1 MMGRFS
7 KGSPPMTNSQKLA
20 LRLSE
25 IRQRLNE
32 IAGLPADDVTDE
44 IRSETDRLTGEFST
58 AETQHRAAIVAE
70 ADETRAAEGDF
81 GAGDGEPA
89 EVRALLDR
97 VTIADYLAPAAA
109 GAGLVGVPVEIAA
122 ALKLPAAGGNGGVA
136 VPWAVLGRG
145 LAERRAA
152 PERRAFT
159 TTGQNDGPEM
169 QRPILQRLFG
179 PGIMD
184 ALGVRVDSVP
194 AGRTEWPLIATGVDP
209 GQVVEGTAAAVAV
222 AATFNYANL
231 RPKRL
236 TGRYEFTHEVDA
248 TVADLEQALRRD
260 LADAI
265 ASAMSN
271 SIINGLAVDANDA
284 TTAANVEGFLS
295 KIAAPTA
302 PTAEAAY
309 ADYAGSHAA
318 LVDGLHASRES
329 EVSSVIGV
337 ASYTH
342 AASVYQAGSG
352 ESGSE
357 ALMRRSMSCMASSY
371 IPAATGTPLVQDG
384 NIFHAMGPNG
394 GGILRGDSVAA
405 MWPTL
410 EVIRD
415 IYSQASQGV
424 VLTWVL
430 LWDAAVAF
438 RSSAYARVPFQL
450 A

>member
-1 MMGRFS
+1 
-7 KGSPPMTNSQKLA
+7 MTPRQKIE

-25 IRQRLNE
+25 VRTRLNE
-32 IAGLPADDVTDE
+32 IAGLEGDDFTDE
-44 IRSETDRLTGEFST
+44 IRGEADSLQAEFRALETR
-58 AETQHRAAIVAE
+58 HRAAIVGEGEAE
-70 ADETRAAEGDF
+70 ARARGDF
-81 GAGDGEPA
+81 GNGDGEAA
-89 EVRALLDR
+89 EVRSILDR
-97 VTIADYLAPAAA
+97 ITIGDYLTPAAA
-109 GAGLVGVPVEIAA
+109 GGALVGAPVEPAA
-122 ALKLPAAGGNGGVA
+122 ALSLPAAGGSGGVA
-136 VPWAVLGRG
+136 VPWEVLGRG
-145 LAERRAA
+145 LAETRIS

-184 ALGVRVDSVP
+184 ALGVRIDSVP
-194 AGRTEWPLIATGVDP
+194 AGRTEWPLVASGVSP
-209 GQVVEGTAAAVAV
+209 AQVVEGTAAAAAV
-222 AATFNYANL
+222 RMTFTYANL
-231 RPKRL
+231 KPKRL
-236 TGRYEFTHEVDA
+236 TGRYEFTHEAAA
-248 TVADLEQALRRD
+248 TVADLEATLRRD

-265 ASAMSN
+265 ASVMSN
-271 SIINGLAVDANDA
+271 QIINGAAVDPNDA
-284 TTAANVEGFLS
+284 ATAANVQGCLS
-295 KIAAPTA
+295 KLAAPTA
-302 PTAEAAY
+302 PGAVAEY

-318 LVDGLHASRES
+318 LVDGLHASREG

-357 ALMRRSMSCMASSY
+357 ALMRRSASCRASSY
-371 IPAATGTPLVQDG
+371 IPAPVSDVQDG
-384 NIFHAMGPNG
+384 NLYHAMGPNG
-394 GGILRGDSVAA
+394 GGAMRGDSVAA

-424 VLTWVL
+424 TLTWVS

-438 RSSAYARVPFQL
+438 RSAAYARAAFQL

>member
-1 MMGRFS
+1 
-7 KGSPPMTNSQKLA
+7 MTNSQKLA
-20 LRLSE
+20 IRLSE

-32 IAGLPADDVTDE
+32 IAGLAADEMTDE
-44 IRSETDRLTGEFST
+44 IRAETDKLTGEFAT
-58 AETQHRAAIVAE
+58 AETQHRAALVSESAE
-70 ADETRAAEGDF
+70 ARAAEGEF

-97 VTIADYLAPAAA
+97 VTIGHYLAPAAA
-109 GAGLVGVPVEIAA
+109 GVGLTGAAAELGA
-122 ALKLPAAGGNGGVA
+122 ALKVEPPPVYSGGVL
-136 VPWAVLGRG
+136 VPWAALGRG
-145 LAERRAA
+145 IAEQRAA

-169 QRPILQRLFG
+169 QRPVLQRLFG

-184 ALGVRVDSVP
+184 ALGVRLDTVP
-194 AGRTEWPLIATGVDP
+194 AGRSEWPLVATGVAP
-209 GQVVEGTAAAVAV
+209 AQVVEGAAAADAV
-222 AATFNYANL
+222 PMTFSFTTL
-231 RPKRL
+231 RPKKL
-236 TGRYEFTHEVDA
+236 TGKYEFTHESAA
-248 TVADLEQALRRD
+248 TVADLEQAIRRD

-265 ASAMSN
+265 MAAMSN
-271 SIINGLAVDANDA
+271 AIINGLAVDPNDSA
-284 TTAANVEGFLS
+284 TAANVQGFLT

-302 PTAEAAY
+302 PAAEAVY

-318 LVDGLHASRES
+318 LVDGLHASREG

-357 ALMRRSMSCMASSY
+357 ALERRSMSCVASSY
-371 IPAATGTPLVQDG
+371 IPAAVSDVQNG
-384 NIFHAMGPNG
+384 NIYHAMGPNG
-394 GGILRGDSVAA
+394 GGIMRGDSVAA

-410 EVIRD
+410 EIVRD

-424 VLTWVL
+424 VLTWVT

-438 RSSAYARVPFQL
+438 RAASYARVPFQV

>member
-1 MMGRFS
+1 
-7 KGSPPMTNSQKLA
+7 MTNAQKLA

-32 IAGLPADDVTDE
+32 ISGL
-44 IRSETDRLTGEFST
+44 ETDAMTPEVRAETDGLTAEFQ
-58 AETQHRAAIVAE
+58 AKETQHRAALVSESDE
-70 ADETRAAEGDF
+70 ARAAEGEF

-97 VTIADYLAPAAA
+97 VTIGDYLAPAAA
-109 GAGLVGVPVEIAA
+109 GVGLAGAALELGA
-122 ALKLPAAGGNGGVA
+122 ALKVEPSPGYSGGVL
-136 VPWAVLGRG
+136 VPWAALGRG
-145 LAERRAA
+145 LGEQRAA

-159 TTGQNDGPEM
+159 TTGENAGPEM

-184 ALGVRVDSVP
+184 ALGVRMDTVP
-194 AGRTEWPLIATGVDP
+194 AGRSEWPLVASGVDP
-209 GQVVEGTAAAVAV
+209 GQVIEGTAAG
-222 AATFNYANL
+222 AAAAMTFSYANL
-231 RPKRL
+231 RPKKL
-236 TGRYEFTHEVDA
+236 TGRYEFTHEAAA
-248 TVADLEQALRRD
+248 TVADLEQAIRRD

-265 ASAMSN
+265 SSAMSN
-271 SIINGLAVDANDA
+271 AIINGAAVDATNA
-284 TTAANVEGFLS
+284 ATAANVEGFLS
-295 KIAAPTA
+295 KLTAPTA
-302 PTAEAAY
+302 PAAEATF

-318 LVDGLHASRES
+318 LTDGLHASSER
-329 EVSSVIGV
+329 EVSSAIGV
-337 ASYTH
+337 SSYQH

-357 ALMRRSMSCMASSY
+357 ALMRRSLSCMASSY
-371 IPAATGTPLVQDG
+371 IPAATGTPLVQNG
-384 NIFHAMGPNG
+384 NIYHAMGPNG
-394 GGILRGDSVAA
+394 GGVMRGDSVAA

-424 VLTWVL
+424 TLTWVT

-438 RSSAYARVPFQL
+438 RASAYARVAFQT

>member
-1 MMGRFS
+1 
-7 KGSPPMTNSQKLA
+7 MTNAQKLA
-20 LRLSE
+20 IRLSE

-32 IAGLPADDVTDE
+32 IAGLDDEAMTDE
-44 IRSETDRLTGEFST
+44 IRAETDKLTAEFRN
-58 AETQHRAAIVAE
+58 AETQHRAAVVVE
-70 ADETRAAEGDF
+70 ADEARAAEGTF
-81 GAGDGEPA
+81 GNGDGEPA
-89 EVRALLDR
+89 ELRALMDR
-97 VTIADYLAPAAA
+97 ITIGDYLSPAAA
-109 GAGLVGVPVEIAA
+109 GAAIVGVPVELAA
-122 ALKLPAAGGNGGVA
+122 ALSLPAAGGNGGVA
-136 VPWAVLGRG
+136 IPWQVLGRG
-145 LAERRAA
+145 LGEQRAA

-159 TTGQNDGPEM
+159 TTGQNDGGEL

-184 ALGVRVDSVP
+184 SLGVRMDTVP
-194 AGRTEWPLIATGVDP
+194 VGRSEWPLIASGITP
-209 GQVVEGTAAAVAV
+209 AQVVEGTAAAAAV
-222 AATFNYANL
+222 AATFSYATL

-236 TGRYEFTHEVDA
+236 TGRYEFTHEA
-248 TVADLEQALRRD
+248 AASVADLEQAIRRD

-265 ASAMSN
+265 MSAMSN
-271 SIINGLAVDANDA
+271 AIINGLAVDPNDA
-284 TTAANVEGFLS
+284 ATAANVEGLLT
-295 KIAAPTA
+295 KLAAPTA
-302 PTAEAAY
+302 PTAEATY
-309 ADYAGSHAA
+309 ADYAGSHAG
-318 LVDGLHASRES
+318 LVDGLHASREG

-371 IPAATGTPLVQDG
+371 IPAPAGTPLVQNG
-384 NIFHAMGPNG
+384 AIYHASGPNG
-394 GGILRGDSVAA
+394 GGVMRGDSVAA

-424 VLTWVL
+424 TLTWVT

-438 RSSAYARVPFQL
+438 RSAAYSRAAFQL